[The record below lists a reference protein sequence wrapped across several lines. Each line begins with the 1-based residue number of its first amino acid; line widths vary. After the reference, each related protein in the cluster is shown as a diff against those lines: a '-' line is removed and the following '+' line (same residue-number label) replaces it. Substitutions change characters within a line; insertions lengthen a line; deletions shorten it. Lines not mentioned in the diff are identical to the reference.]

1 MPIARRHLL
10 AVAAVVL
17 PVQAAWPQTARVP
30 TVTRLV
36 KIFLDLEAQLAR
48 AAHGGDAA
56 ALRSLLADDFEMR
69 VAQRPGVPTPRAE
82 WLAALARRPAP
93 AAEIEQIAA
102 HDHGAV
108 VDVSFLLRPADGA
121 PLFIVDTWARAGD
134 GWRLQVRYAA
144 PVAREARL
152 VPGESDE
159 AVIPKKY

>member
-1 MPIARRHLL
+1 MKTGRRLLL
-10 AVAAVVL
+10 AAAVAL
-17 PVQAAWPQTARVP
+17 PAATAWSQSARVP

-36 KIFLDLEAQLAR
+36 KVFLDLEAQLAQ
-48 AAHGGDAA
+48 AAHGNDVA
-56 ALRSLLADDFEMR
+56 ALRALLADDFEMR

-82 WLAALARRPAP
+82 WLAALARQPAP

-108 VDVSFLLRPADGA
+108 VDVSFLLRPAEGA
-121 PLFIVDTWARAGD
+121 PLFIVDTWAKVGD

-144 PVAREARL
+144 PVARAVQR
-152 VPGESDE
+152 VPGEGDE